1 VNTGYALLGDGGPV
15 PIWRLGDTWRPSLA
29 VIIPAAV
36 LLVLFVQAFIRLRRR
51 GRVDHAGWD
60 RLLLFLVALTIGTLA
75 LVSPLD
81 ATADQ
86 YLLSAHMLQHVTIGD
101 AAPALALVALRGP
114 LLFFLIPGPVL
125 APLARLR
132 PLRKFLRQLVRPRVA
147 LVLWGLAIGCWHV
160 PNFYD
165 YTLTHRTVH
174 DLEHLCFVVAGIL
187 VWTQIADPARRREL
201 TVPQRVAFAA
211 AIFAAGQALSY
222 VLIFSLHPLYPA
234 YAAQNDRLFG
244 WSPMFDQQLAGLTMM
259 VEQLLALGTA
269 CVILLLPFARNRYL
283 VGTSE

>member
-1 VNTGYALLGDGGPV
+1 MNSGYALLGDGGPV
-15 PIWRLGDTWRPSLA
+15 PIFRLGHTWRPSLA

-36 LLVLFVQAFIRLRRR
+36 LLVLVVQAFIRLRRR

-60 RLLLFLVALTIGTLA
+60 RLLLFLLALTIGTLA

-81 ATADQ
+81 ATGDQ
-86 YLLSAHMLQHVTIGD
+86 YLLSAHMLQHVLIGD

-114 LLFFLIPGPVL
+114 LLFFLLPAPVL
-125 APLARLR
+125 APLARFR
-132 PLRKFLRQLVRPRVA
+132 PLRVFLRQLVRPRVA
-147 LVLWGLAIGCWHV
+147 LVLWGLAIGLWHI
-160 PNFYD
+160 PKFYD
-165 YTLTHRTVH
+165 HTLTHRTVH

-187 VWTQIADPARRREL
+187 VWTQIVDPARRREL
-201 TVPQRVAFAA
+201 RVPQRVAFAA
-211 AIFAAGQALSY
+211 AMFAAGQALSY